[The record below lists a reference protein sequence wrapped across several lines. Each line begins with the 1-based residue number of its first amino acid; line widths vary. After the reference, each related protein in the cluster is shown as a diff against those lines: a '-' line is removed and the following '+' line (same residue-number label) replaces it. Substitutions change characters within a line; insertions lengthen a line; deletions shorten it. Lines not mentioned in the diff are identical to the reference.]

1 MTDTIVSNFIITK
14 SEDESMHFALHTHE
28 SLPSKTTT
36 LDHIVKQIRTR
47 EPTSVSLMN
56 ASKHWQKLYNW
67 ITLITCIIQFLK
79 KSVIVQRL
87 DFHEQ

>member
-47 EPTSVSLMN
+47 GPTSVSLMN
-56 ASKHWQKLYNW
+56 ASKHWQKLYN
-67 ITLITCIIQFLK
+67 
-79 KSVIVQRL
+79 
-87 DFHEQ
+87 